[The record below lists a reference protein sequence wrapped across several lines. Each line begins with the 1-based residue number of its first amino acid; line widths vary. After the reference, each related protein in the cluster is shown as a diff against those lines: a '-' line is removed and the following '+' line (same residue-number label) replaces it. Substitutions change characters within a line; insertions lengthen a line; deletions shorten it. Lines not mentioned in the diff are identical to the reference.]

1 MDGVCLIYKYNVL
14 KKEHKNLQNV
24 CPQTT
29 ILRVIVYR
37 RVKQKFN
44 ERLQGILMQACSI
57 TSGKGDTEN
66 EKNTYCDRNRGSDN
80 RNFDHRCG
88 IY

>member
-1 MDGVCLIYKYNVL
+1 MESNLAFRGNLRCTE

-37 RVKQKFN
+37 RVKQKIWLTAGN
-44 ERLQGILMQACSI
+44 LN
-57 TSGKGDTEN
+57 TSVQQDFWEN
-66 EKNTYCDRNRGSDN
+66 KLRKAKEVLK
-80 RNFDHRCG
+80 
-88 IY
+88 